1 MSTENINPKVIYNG
15 NGTQTEFDF
24 RFPATS
30 VNHIK
35 VHLLRAGGDP
45 YSRTEIDYGDDY
57 EFLEEP
63 TGTSGGKIKFPATGS
78 TQAVLRSGDKL
89 CIMRD
94 SELGNDFVFSN
105 QTRLLPQSV
114 EDADDSLSLQ
124 ILDLSNKLAMSV
136 QASPFDTRTP
146 KERMKEIVDE
156 LRKAQN
162 ILVGL
167 EMFEDVPR
175 LIATE
180 RQERIEGDSAL
191 AGSISA
197 NKSDADSK
205 IGELNDALETE
216 KAERISA
223 DNTAVKKETVGPAVV
238 IEGAIQPNSSTV
250 CILLRKISVNTGNT
264 VDTTLALPVASEAR
278 HGIMPK
284 EAYKNL
290 TELTSRVSTLEGG
303 QAKTYAIYMGE
314 GPFTQ
319 QDYQDAWELAAGAA
333 DGATPPDGT
342 KISNLTTNIDIQ
354 YFASQSAWIERQT
367 YIPLA
372 THDSTGAVKGSNTN
386 GKIAVEQDGSM
397 SLNGYDALVSKGNT
411 NTSAISAETTRATNS
426 ENSINQDLQSHKNNT
441 TVHITASERTA
452 WNGKYA
458 KPGSGIP
465 ADDLASAVQ
474 AKLND
479 SVTKSGGGTLTAK
492 VVARNANPTELEVR
506 NIKAV
511 AAGQDP
517 GVGSALASGDII
529 LVYE

>member
-15 NGTQTEFDF
+15 NGTQTEFGF

-35 VHLLRAGGDP
+35 VHLLRAGDDP
-45 YSRTEIDYGDDY
+45 YSKTEIDYGDDY

-63 TGTSGGKIKFPATGS
+63 TSTSGGKIKFPATGS
-78 TQAVLRSGDKL
+78 TQTVLRSGDKL

-156 LRKAQN
+156 LRNAQN
-162 ILVGL
+162 ILAGL
-167 EMFEDVPR
+167 EMFEEVPR

-180 RQERIEGDSAL
+180 RQERIEQDSAL

-205 IGELNDALETE
+205 IGELNDALEE
-216 KAERISA
+216 ERRARESA
-223 DNTAVKKETVGPAVV
+223 DSNLVNVNNFNSAYTNITLEDETNEVKMRLARRFTA
-238 IEGAIQPNSSTV
+238 
-250 CILLRKISVNTGNT
+250 TGNYEASFLT
-264 VDTTLALPVASEAR
+264 FPVASEER
-278 HGIMPK
+278 HGVMPK

-303 QAKTYAIYMGE
+303 QAKTYAIHMGT

-319 QDYQDAWELAAGAA
+319 QDYQDAWELATGAA

-354 YFASQSAWIERQT
+354 YFASQGAWIERQT

-411 NTSAISAETTRATNS
+411 NASAISAETARATNS
-426 ENSINQDLQSHKNNT
+426 ENSINQDLQSHKNNS
-441 TVHITASERTA
+441 TVHITASERTT

-458 KPGSGIP
+458 KPSSGIP
-465 ADDLASAVQ
+465 ATDLASAVQ
-474 AKLND
+474 SKLND

-492 VVARNANPTELEVR
+492 LVARNANPTELEVR

-511 AAGQDP
+511 AASQDP
-517 GVGSALASGDII
+517 GVGSALASGNII

>member
-15 NGTQTEFDF
+15 NGIQTEFEF

-63 TGTSGGKIKFPATGS
+63 TSTSGGKIKFPATGS

-167 EMFEDVPR
+167 EMFEDIPG

-180 RQERIEGDSAL
+180 KQERIEQDSAL

-205 IGELNDALETE
+205 IGELNDALEEE
-216 KAERISA
+216 KRARESA
-223 DNTAVKKETVGPAVV
+223 DGNLININNLNSAYTSITLEDEASEVKMRLARRYTA
-238 IEGAIQPNSSTV
+238 
-250 CILLRKISVNTGNT
+250 TGNYEASYLT
-264 VDTTLALPVASEAR
+264 FPVASEAR
-278 HGIMPK
+278 HGVMPK
-284 EAYKNL
+284 EAYKSL
-290 TELTSRVSTLEGG
+290 TELISRVSTLEGG

-411 NTSAISAETTRATNS
+411 NASAISAETTRATSS

-441 TVHITASERTA
+441 TAHITASERTT

-458 KPGSGIP
+458 KPSSGIP
-465 ADDLASAVQ
+465 ATDLASAVQ
-474 AKLND
+474 SKLND

-511 AAGQDP
+511 AAAQDP

>member
-1 MSTENINPKVIYNG
+1 MSTENINPKITYSG
-15 NGTQTEFDF
+15 NGIQTEFEF

-45 YSRTEIDYGDDY
+45 YSKTEIDYGDDY
-57 EFLEEP
+57 EFLVEP
-63 TGTSGGKIKFPATGS
+63 TSTSGGKIKFPAAGS
-78 TQAVLRSGDKL
+78 TQAVLKSGDKI

-162 ILVGL
+162 ILAGL

-180 RQERIEGDSAL
+180 RQERIEQDSAL

-205 IGELNDALETE
+205 IGELNDALEEE
-216 KAERISA
+216 KRARESA
-223 DNTAVKKETVGPAVV
+223 DSNLVNVNNFNSAYTSITLEDKTDEVKMRLARRYTA
-238 IEGAIQPNSSTV
+238 
-250 CILLRKISVNTGNT
+250 TGNYESSYLT
-264 VDTTLALPVASEAR
+264 FPVASEER
-278 HGIMPK
+278 HGVMPK

-303 QAKTYAIYMGE
+303 QAKTYAIYMGS

-354 YFASQSAWIERQT
+354 YFASQGSWIERQT

-372 THDSTGAVKGSNTN
+372 TYDSTGAVKGSNTN

-397 SLNGYDALVSKGNT
+397 SLNGYDSLVSKGNT
-411 NTSAISAETTRATNS
+411 NASAISAETTRATNS
-426 ENSINQDLQSHKNNT
+426 ENSINQDLQSHKNNS
-441 TVHITASERTA
+441 TVHITASERTT

-458 KPGSGIP
+458 KPSSGIP
-465 ADDLASAVQ
+465 ATDLASAVQ
-474 AKLND
+474 SKLND

-511 AAGQDP
+511 AASQDP

>member
-1 MSTENINPKVIYNG
+1 MSTENINPKITYSG
-15 NGTQTEFDF
+15 NGIQTEFEF

-45 YSRTEIDYGDDY
+45 YSKTEIDYGDDY
-57 EFLEEP
+57 EFLVEP
-63 TGTSGGKIKFPATGS
+63 TSTSGGKIKFPAAGS
-78 TQAVLRSGDKL
+78 TQAVLKSGDKI

-156 LRKAQN
+156 LRKVQN
-162 ILVGL
+162 MLAEL
-167 EMFEDVPR
+167 EMLKDIPGQ
-175 LIATE
+175 IATE
-180 RQERIEGDSAL
+180 KQERIEQDSDL
-191 AGSISA
+191 AGRISA

-205 IGELNDALETE
+205 IGNLNDALGKE

-223 DNTAVKKETVGPAVV
+223 DNTSVKKETVPTVV
-238 IEGAIQPNSSTV
+238 IDGNIQSTSSSV
-250 CILLRKISVNTGNT
+250 NILFNKISTYTGEKANTT
-264 VDTTLALPVASEAR
+264 VPLPVASEAQ

-284 EAYKNL
+284 EAYKSL
-290 TELTSRVSTLEGG
+290 TDLISRVSILEGG
-303 QAKTYAIYMGE
+303 QGKTYAIYMGE

-333 DGATPPDGT
+333 DDTTPPDGT
-342 KISNLTTNIDIQ
+342 KILNLTTNTDIQ

-372 THDSTGAVKGSNTN
+372 TLDSIGAVKGSNTN

-397 SLNGYDALVSKGNT
+397 SLNGYDALVSKENA
-411 NTSAISAETTRATNS
+411 NASAISAEITRATSS
-426 ENSINQDLQSHKNNT
+426 ESSINQDLQSHKNNS
-441 TVHITASERTA
+441 TVHITTSERTT

-458 KPGSGIP
+458 KPSSGIP
-465 ADDLASAVQ
+465 ATDLASAVQ
-474 AKLND
+474 SKLND

-511 AAGQDP
+511 AASQDP

>member
-167 EMFEDVPR
+167 EMFEDIPA
-175 LIATE
+175 LMATE

-216 KAERISA
+216 KAERVSA
-223 DNTAVKKETVGPAVV
+223 DNTSVKKATVPTVV
-238 IEGAIQPNSSTV
+238 IGGNVQSTSSSV
-250 CILLRKISVNTGNT
+250 SILFNKISTNTGEPANT
-264 VDTTLALPVASEAR
+264 TVPLPVASEAQ

-290 TELTSRVSTLEGG
+290 TDLISRVSTLEGG

-354 YFASQSAWIERQT
+354 YFASQGAWIERQT

-411 NTSAISAETTRATNS
+411 NASAISAETTRATNS
-426 ENSINQDLQSHKNNT
+426 EGSINQDLQNHKNNT
-441 TVHITASERTA
+441 TVHITASERTT

-458 KPGSGIP
+458 KPSSGIP
-465 ADDLASAVQ
+465 ATDLASAVQ
-474 AKLND
+474 SKLND

-492 VVARNANPTELEVR
+492 VVARSSNPTELEVR

-511 AAGQDP
+511 AAAQDP
-517 GVGSALASGDII
+517 GVGSALASGNII